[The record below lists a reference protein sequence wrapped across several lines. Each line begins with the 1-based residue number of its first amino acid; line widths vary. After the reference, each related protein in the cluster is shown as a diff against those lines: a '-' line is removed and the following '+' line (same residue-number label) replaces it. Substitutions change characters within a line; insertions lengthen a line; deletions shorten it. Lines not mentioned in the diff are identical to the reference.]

1 MNPARGRA
9 EVGVAAPSLP
19 GTVRDTPLP
28 PCHDNP
34 CADADGST
42 PRQTSAQRVAGATRA
57 TAPTCHSPASVKAP
71 DGARKIVLVGNPNVG
86 KSLFFNA
93 FTGMYVDVSN
103 FPGTTVAV
111 SSGRWGDDLLL
122 DTPGIYGVSSFNDEE
137 AVARDV
143 VMEADAVLNVVDA
156 VHLER
161 DLFLTQQIIDMG
173 LPAVVALNLLDEAE
187 SRGIHVDIPEL
198 EKRLGVTI
206 IPTVATERRGFSEVE
221 AALAEA
227 RPGLV
232 DPQLQE
238 RILGLLDRV
247 GCAPE
252 ALLVLEGDPVVAR
265 RHGLEPMAFRDEI
278 YMDRRRRVNDIL
290 AVVVTQPERGLDLR
304 ARVGRALL
312 RPLTGIP
319 VLALVLVAMY
329 LIIGVL
335 VAQKLVGFT
344 EGTLMRGW
352 VEPLIRR
359 GVALATGDSGVAY
372 DLLAG
377 QFGVI
382 TMTITYVFGLLLPL
396 VVAFYFMLSLLEDSG
411 YLPRIAALTD
421 RLMSAIGLN
430 GRAVIPLIL
439 GFGCITMATLTTRIL
454 GNERERKIAT
464 ALMAFAIPCS
474 AQFGVIVALLA
485 AAGGFGMALVYAA
498 IMLLVFGLIGLG
510 MSRYLPG
517 TSTDLLIDLP
527 PLRVPRPLNV
537 LNKTYRKTVG
547 FLREVVLYFAVG
559 AVIISIL
566 QITGVLTAA
575 QNALAPFT
583 EVWLRLP
590 REAATAFIMGFV
602 RRDFGAA
609 GLYNLGLTGGS
620 VLVALVTI
628 TLFVPCLASV
638 LVMAK
643 ERGKLFTALTWF
655 GSIAL
660 AFLVGGIIAQI
671 IHFL

>member
-1 MNPARGRA
+1 MSAARGSAGAATSSSAVTSPRTAMSDRA
-9 EVGVAAPSLP
+9 V
-19 GTVRDTPLP
+19 
-28 PCHDNP
+28 
-34 CADADGST
+34 T
-42 PRQTSAQRVAGATRA
+42 PRKTAVSRRVATPGAHTSAPNAPMCHGPAAV
-57 TAPTCHSPASVKAP
+57 TAPE
-71 DGARKIVLVGNPNVG
+71 GARKIVLVGNPNVG

-111 SSGRWGDDLLL
+111 SSGRLGDDLLL
-122 DTPGIYGVSSFNDEE
+122 DTPGIYGVSSFNEEE

-143 VMEADAVLNVVDA
+143 VMEADIVVNVVDA

-161 DLFLTQQIIDMG
+161 DLFLTQQVIDMG
-173 LPAVVALNLLDEAE
+173 IPVVVALNLLDEAE
-187 SRGIHVDIPEL
+187 SRGIRVDVGGL
-198 EKRLGVTI
+198 ERLLGVPVV
-206 IPTVATERRGFSEVE
+206 PTVATERRGFPDVQ
-221 AALAEA
+221 AALALA
-227 RPGLV
+227 RTGV
-232 DPQLQE
+232 SDPHLQE

-247 GCAPE
+247 GRAPE
-252 ALLVLEGDPVVAR
+252 ALLVLEGDPVVAA
-265 RHGLEPMAFRDEI
+265 RHGLEPMSLRDEI
-278 YMDRRRRVNDIL
+278 YLDRRRRVNR
-290 AVVVTQPERGLDLR
+290 VVARVVSRPDRGLDLR

-319 VLALVLVAMY
+319 VLALVLVATY
-329 LIIGVL
+329 YVIGVL

-344 EGTLMRGW
+344 EGTVMRGW
-352 VEPLIRR
+352 VEPAIRSAISA
-359 GVALATGDSGVAY
+359 VTGSSGVAY

-377 QFGVI
+377 RFGVI

-396 VVAFYFMLSLLEDSG
+396 VIAFYIVLALLEDSG
-411 YLPRIAALTD
+411 YLPRIAVLTD
-421 RLMSAIGLN
+421 RLMGAIGLN
-430 GRAVIPLIL
+430 GRAIIPLIL

-485 AAGGFGMALVYAA
+485 AAGGFGMALVYGA
-498 IMLLVFGLIGLG
+498 IMFLVFGLIGLG
-510 MSRYLPG
+510 MSHYLPG
-517 TSTDLLIDLP
+517 ESTDLLIDLP
-527 PLRVPRPLNV
+527 PLRLPRPKNV
-537 LNKTYRKTVG
+537 LTKTYRKTVG
-547 FLREVVLYFAVG
+547 FLREVVVYFAVG
-559 AVIISIL
+559 ALIISIL
-566 QITGVLTAA
+566 QMTGVLAAA

-583 EVWLRLP
+583 EFWLRLP

-609 GLYNLGLTGGS
+609 GLYNLGLSGGS

-643 ERGKLFTALTWF
+643 ERGKLFTAFTWF

-660 AFLVGGIIAQI
+660 AFFVGGVIAQI
-671 IHFL
+671 IYFL

>member
-1 MNPARGRA
+1 MVP
-9 EVGVAAPSLP
+9 E
-19 GTVRDTPLP
+19 
-28 PCHDNP
+28 
-34 CADADGST
+34 
-42 PRQTSAQRVAGATRA
+42 
-57 TAPTCHSPASVKAP
+57 
-71 DGARKIVLVGNPNVG
+71 GARKIVLVGNPNVG

-103 FPGTTVAV
+103 FPGTTVTI
-111 SSGRWGDDLLL
+111 SSGRVGEDTLL
-122 DTPGIYGVSSFNDEE
+122 DTPGIYGVSSFNEEE

-143 VMEADAVLNVVDA
+143 VMEADVVVNVVDA

-161 DLFLTQQIIDMG
+161 DLFLTQQVIDMG
-173 LPAVVALNLLDEAE
+173 IPVVVALNLLDEAE
-187 SRGIHVDIPEL
+187 SRGIRIDVPQL
-198 EKRLGVTI
+198 ERLLGVSVV
-206 IPTVATERRGFSEVE
+206 PTVATERRGFPEVQ
-221 AALAEA
+221 AALAQA
-227 RPGLV
+227 RPGVSDLH
-232 DPQLQE
+232 LQE
-238 RILGLLDRV
+238 RILALLDRV

-252 ALLVLEGDPVVAR
+252 ALLVLEGDPVVAA
-265 RHGLEPMAFRDEI
+265 RHGIKPMSLRDEI
-278 YMDRRRRVNDIL
+278 YMDRRRRVNHI
-290 AVVVTQPERGLDLR
+290 VRQVVTQPERGLDLR

-319 VLALVLVAMY
+319 VLALVLVATY
-329 LIIGVL
+329 FVIGVL

-344 EGTLMRGW
+344 EGTVMRGW
-352 VEPLIRR
+352 VEPAIRSAIS
-359 GVALATGDSGVAY
+359 VVTGSSGVAY

-377 QFGVI
+377 RFGVV

-396 VVAFYFMLSLLEDSG
+396 VIAFYFVLSLLEDSG
-411 YLPRIAALTD
+411 YLPRIAVLTD

-430 GRAVIPLIL
+430 GRAIIPLIL

-485 AAGGFGMALVYAA
+485 AAGGFGMALIYVA

-510 MSRYLPG
+510 MSHYLPG

-527 PLRVPRPLNV
+527 PLRLPRPMNV
-537 LNKTYRKTVG
+537 LTKTYRKTLS
-547 FLREVVLYFAVG
+547 FLREVVVYFAVG
-559 AVIISIL
+559 ALIISAL
-566 QITGVLTAA
+566 QITGVLTEA
-575 QNALAPFT
+575 QSALAPLT
-583 EVWLRLP
+583 VVWLRLP

-643 ERGKLFTALTWF
+643 ERGKAFTAFIWF
-655 GSIAL
+655 GSIAV

-671 IHFL
+671 IYFL